1 MTCDYTVTNHEAVDD
16 DDQDRVF
23 KALADR
29 TRRALLD
36 RLRSRNGQS
45 LAELT
50 EGFEMSRFGVAK
62 HLRIPDGQSLWG
74 RGTIAEWD
82 PPHRL
87 VHTWRSLYDPRAH
100 DEPASRVTWEITEQ
114 GGGYC
119 LLRVT
124 HDHLEHSPITA
135 DGVAG
140 EGWMLVLSGL
150 KSVVE
155 TGQGLIATKEA

>member
-1 MTCDYTVTNHEAVDD
+1 MSAATSTTPPPSSGVPQIYQLFIRATPQAVWEAI
-16 DDQDRVF
+16 
-23 KALADR
+23 
-29 TRRALLD
+29 TTP
-36 RLRSRNGQS
+36 
-45 LAELT
+45 ELT
-50 EGFEMSRFGVAK
+50 RQYFYGSAVQTEARPDGAFNYLS
-62 HLRIPDGQSLWG
+62 PDGQSLWG

-114 GGGYC
+114 EGGYC

>member
-1 MTCDYTVTNHEAVDD
+1 MSAATDTTPPPGSGVPQIYQLFIRATPQAVWEAI
-16 DDQDRVF
+16 
-23 KALADR
+23 
-29 TRRALLD
+29 T
-36 RLRSRNGQS
+36 SP
-45 LAELT
+45 ELT
-50 EGFEMSRFGVAK
+50 RQYFYGSAVQTEARADGAFNYLS
-62 HLRIPDGQSLWG
+62 PDGQSLWG
-74 RGTIAEWD
+74 RGTISEWD
-82 PPHRL
+82 PPRRL

-114 GGGYC
+114 EGGYC